1 MAIRVQAGRGWWWSC
16 RWPMPDTPVNI
27 HASCVAIGRRG
38 ILLLGAS
45 GAGKS
50 EIALRLIDR
59 GAVLVADDRTLLSVK
74 NGVLR
79 AAAPASIRGLIE
91 IRGLGIVALP
101 ARASIA
107 VTLVVR
113 LGRAG
118 KRLPDRQEWKPPSPL
133 HPAALPPQIA
143 LDGRHAATPAKIRTA
158 LAAFSRNLLRDTF
171 NPEMGNPK

>member
-1 MAIRVQAGRGWWWSC
+1 MADPG
-16 RWPMPDTPVNI
+16 VNI
-27 HASCVAIGRRG
+27 HASCVAIGGRG

-79 AAAPASIRGLIE
+79 AAAPAGIRGLIE
-91 IRGLGIVALP
+91 IRGLGIMALP
-101 ARASIA
+101 ARSGVA
-107 VTLVVR
+107 VARVVR
-113 LGRAG
+113 LGREG
-118 KRLPDRQEWKPPSPL
+118 KGLPARQEGTPPAPLSP
-133 HPAALPPQIA
+133 ATLPPQIA
-143 LDGRHAATPAKIRTA
+143 LDGRHAATPAKIRAA

-171 NPEMGNPK
+171 NQRDNPK

>member
-1 MAIRVQAGRGWWWSC
+1 MPMQAQAGRGWWWNC
-16 RWPMPDTPVNI
+16 RWPMPDAAINI
-27 HASCVAIGRRG
+27 HASCVAIGGRG
-38 ILLLGAS
+38 ILLLGDS

-50 EIALRLIDR
+50 EIALCLIDR

-101 ARASIA
+101 TRASAAIA
-107 VTLVVR
+107 LVVR

-118 KRLPDRQEWKPPSPL
+118 KRLPDRQEWRPPAPL
-133 HPAALPPQIA
+133 RPGTLPPQIA
-143 LDGRHAATPAKIRTA
+143 LDGRHAATPAKIRAA
-158 LAAFSRNLLRDTF
+158 LAAFSQGSLRDSF
-171 NPEMGNPK
+171 NPKTGNSK